1 MVFVFPEGIDD
12 VFVGVRVLFVEAVRN
27 KAHPIA
33 GISFLTVRI
42 VLCHGSVLR
51 MRPKAN
57 VQLTALQQDARSH
70 GFAAIAGKAAS
81 LRTN

>member
-33 GISFLTVRI
+33 GISILAVRI
-42 VLCHGSVLR
+42 VLRHDSVLR
-51 MRPKAN
+51 IRPKAN
-57 VQLTALQQDARSH
+57 VQLFLFLLEAKCRLPIDLCCATS
-70 GFAAIAGKAAS
+70 S
-81 LRTN
+81 N